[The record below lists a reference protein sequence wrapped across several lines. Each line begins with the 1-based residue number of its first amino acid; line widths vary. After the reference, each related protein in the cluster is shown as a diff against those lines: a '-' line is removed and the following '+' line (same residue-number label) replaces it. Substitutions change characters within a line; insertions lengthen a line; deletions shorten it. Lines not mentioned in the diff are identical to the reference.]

1 LIKTSILLFYN
12 YIAAS
17 RQSFHWL
24 VRALL
29 TINWLGSASMIVA
42 SVFTCYPISD
52 AWSIRVWEMSFQG
65 IHPTQCYNPSPFW
78 LANASY
84 NLATDVVIW

>member
-1 LIKTSILLFYN
+1 
-12 YIAAS
+12 
-17 RQSFHWL
+17 
-24 VRALL
+24 
-29 TINWLGSASMIVA
+29 MIVA